1 MIKVPTGWRVYYW
14 CTLLSQ
20 SKPCDLRV
28 TRRVNSLLPSNSNLP
43 RLPGWPWLRTP
54 CCLAGLADCLLCS
67 PPVLSS
73 CLAVPLTHV
82 WTAASTARHRQAH
95 HTTPHH
101 TTPHNFSRVLKLGP
115 QIFFLVKIANTNF
128 IFNLVNVFHQALFA
142 APDIFGKILFYQL
155 LIFWLNFQLKF
166 IIGKKFNAKESF

>member
-95 HTTPHH
+95 GTVIQNTPVKPPATTDLYSS
-101 TTPHNFSRVLKLGP
+101 TQNCKQKFK
-115 QIFFLVKIANTNF
+115 
-128 IFNLVNVFHQALFA
+128 
-142 APDIFGKILFYQL
+142 FG
-155 LIFWLNFQLKF
+155 
-166 IIGKKFNAKESF
+166 

>member
-28 TRRVNSLLPSNSNLP
+28 TRRVNSLFPSNSNLP

-101 TTPHNFSRVLKLGP
+101 TTPHHFSRVLKLGP
-115 QIFFLVKIANTNF
+115 QIFFWSKLPTQISYSIWLMFF
-128 IFNLVNVFHQALFA
+128 IRLYLQHQTYLE
-142 APDIFGKILFYQL
+142 KYY
-155 LIFWLNFQLKF
+155 F
-166 IIGKKFNAKESF
+166 ISS

>member
-28 TRRVNSLLPSNSNLP
+28 TRRVNSLFPSNSNLP

-101 TTPHNFSRVLKLGP
+101 TTQLLSSTKTWPAN
-115 QIFFLVKIANTNF
+115 IFFGQNCQHK
-128 IFNLVNVFHQALFA
+128 FHIQ
-142 APDIFGKILFYQL
+142 FG
-155 LIFWLNFQLKF
+155 
-166 IIGKKFNAKESF
+166 